1 MNKKKNLKNEAQ
13 KTKEKKIKRALSLKR
28 KKKKNAWGAGRRIK
42 ESSRGDEFKYDIFD
56 TL

>member
-1 MNKKKNLKNEAQ
+1 MILVKTVPGIRGEGMN
-13 KTKEKKIKRALSLKR
+13 
-28 KKKKNAWGAGRRIK
+28 